1 MRLQVHTA
9 TPDTTRWRCKT
20 LTAPS
25 ALSPSHASRRL
36 HLGAHT
42 AQPLTPQS
50 IPSYPR
56 LPAPLMHRIECTLF
70 STRNA
75 EQGSHRSPSKQH
87 LHAMSLN
94 GTARDVA
101 ARAHSNQGT
110 NLATQN
116 ALLVDTV
123 ATAHH
128 CSLMGRDSMARSITR
143 RPTIRRH
150 AKYTITTNTTKDQHQ
165 DQQSAPQQAALLAAC
180 HMASA
185 GSSSDISAL
194 ITRPWCSVP
203 ACRPQR
209 ATCTQLGVGKSCAI
223 IIVVIE

>member
-150 AKYTITTNTTKDQHQ
+150 AKYTFTTNSRPTV
-165 DQQSAPQQAALLAAC
+165 SASTGSAVGCVPHGLCRFLLRHLRADYSP
-180 HMASA
+180 MVLSASLP
-185 GSSSDISAL
+185 S
-194 ITRPWCSVP
+194 
-203 ACRPQR
+203 
-209 ATCTQLGVGKSCAI
+209 ATCNMHTAWRGKVMRYNHCCN
-223 IIVVIE
+223 